1 MLTFHNHD
9 LFSLKAMDEEVNIY
23 PCGVVI
29 SPWSPWL
36 AATPDRKV
44 FCPSLDPPH
53 GLLEIKCPVNSL
65 ADCVYLS
72 KDENGYHLK
81 ETHKYFHQIMTQLGV
96 TGLKWCH
103 FFVWTPEE
111 SHLKLLRFDAD
122 IWQEMKEKMDLFFFN
137 HFLI

>member
-1 MLTFHNHD
+1 MLTFHNHN

-96 TGLKWCH
+96 TGLKWCNFLCVH
-103 FFVWTPEE
+103 LRSHVWNCSVLMLT
-111 SHLKLLRFDAD
+111 SGRK
-122 IWQEMKEKMDLFFFN
+122 
-137 HFLI
+137 

>member
-1 MLTFHNHD
+1 MLTFHNHN

-81 ETHKYFHQIMTQLGV
+81 ETQILPPDNDTV
-96 TGLKWCH
+96 RSNWAE
-103 FFVWTPEE
+103 VV
-111 SHLKLLRFDAD
+111 SLLCVDT
-122 IWQEMKEKMDLFFFN
+122 
-137 HFLI
+137 